1 MYLRKANERGKVSLG
16 WLDSHHSFSFGHF
29 YDENHMGFSV
39 LRVINDDIVQ
49 PSRGFDTHGHRDM
62 EIISYV
68 ISGALEHK
76 DSAGNHHIIPAG
88 DVQVMSAGTG
98 IMHSEYNASKTSP
111 VRFLQIWILPNQKG
125 LAPSYAQK
133 TVVNEQ
139 GLELLVNGDGSH
151 GALAINQDATIS
163 RLKLTEGQRFSFDM
177 SNAAGYL
184 HIIEGAAAVHASGS
198 SEHDAEMK
206 EGDALGIE
214 EGDEVSVVA
223 KRTLIALWFTLPHSK
238 VST

>member
-1 MYLRKANERGKVSLG
+1 MYLRKANERGKANLG

-111 VRFLQIWILPNQKG
+111 VRFLQIWILPSQKG

-163 RLKLTEGQRFSFDM
+163 RLKLSEGQRFSFDM

-184 HIIEGAAAVHASGS
+184 HIIDGAAEINVSGS
-198 SEHDAEMK
+198 SDHHAHIQ
-206 EGDALGIE
+206 EGDAVGLE
-214 EGDEVSVVA
+214 EGEELSVEA
-223 KRTLIALWFTLPHSK
+223 KRSLVALWFTLPTSIA
-238 VST
+238 S